1 MTGDGRSPGGLIL
14 PGSAEFMAFDAP
26 PAPGGHP
33 QDETETE
40 TQDAP
45 ETRLPPGAVDCAVEI
60 FGPVDRFPP
69 APWPGDADGPPAPAE
84 HSADSYLG
92 RPHADR
98 AVLCQPAAYGFDP
111 ACLLAGL
118 AALPAAVA
126 VTVAAP
132 EVSDSEL
139 GDLADAGCRGLRF
152 QMAPEPHRLAWTD
165 LDRLA
170 GRAHDLEWHV
180 ELRMDGRFLHA
191 VEPRLR
197 AWPGLLVI
205 ENFGHFLGP
214 IGPKEEGVRALLRLI
229 DGGRTWVKLDRPS
242 ALSRIGPPR
251 FDDVAEIARLLVDWA
266 PERLV
271 WGGDG
276 GADGP
281 AAGPA
286 WSALAEWCD
295 SDKILAQVL
304 VDNPETLY
312 RLPPWPAEDA
322 SAAPS
327 ES

>member
-60 FGPVDRFPP
+60 FGPLDRFPL
-69 APWPGDADGPPAPAE
+69 APWPGDDEGPPAPAE

-118 AALPAAVA
+118 AALPAAAA

-132 EVSDSEL
+132 TVSDSEL

-170 GRAHDLEWHV
+170 ARAHDRGWHV
-180 ELRMDGRFLHA
+180 ELRMDGRFLHV

-197 AWPGLLVI
+197 AWPGPLVI

-229 DGGRTWVKLDRPS
+229 DGG
-242 ALSRIGPPR
+242 
-251 FDDVAEIARLLVDWA
+251 
-266 PERLV
+266 
-271 WGGDG
+271 
-276 GADGP
+276 
-281 AAGPA
+281 
-286 WSALAEWCD
+286 
-295 SDKILAQVL
+295 
-304 VDNPETLY
+304 
-312 RLPPWPAEDA
+312 
-322 SAAPS
+322 
-327 ES
+327 